1 MHLAPALL
9 VSVAMQNKI
18 YKVLTPITKRDGGTW
33 FMKVGSG
40 YTNKDNSINLYLD
53 AVPVAVAPGKGMTLQ
68 IRELDE
74 TDLRQREAKRTGG
87 ELAAPLASASHA
99 SEGVPF

>member
-1 MHLAPALL
+1 
-9 VSVAMQNKI
+9 MQNKM

-33 FMKVGSG
+33 FMNVGDG
-40 YTNKDNSINLYLD
+40 YTNKDNSINLYLHD
-53 AVPVAVAPGKGMTLQ
+53 VPVAVAPGKALTLQ

-74 TDLRQREAKRTGG
+74 ADLRQREARRAGG
-87 ELAAPLASASHA
+87 NLAVASSTATHA